1 MSKDYNHE
9 IGYETLQ
16 SEWKLQCK
24 RTPRGVTLVKS
35 GKKILLQFKTPNTTR
50 SKYDCACNFSIDG
63 MYEAVRKAGLVKAK
77 LTSLTSEV
85 EFWEWYNKEI
95 KEESQL
101 VDDRIT
107 FEEAVKKVED
117 DFWSRPDRRKRERDK
132 NNPSDQCSWNDT
144 YGRFYKWFDDKN
156 EVSISQ
162 IELKFT
168 LAMLDKFIWTA
179 EAEIDS
185 LIASAKDTEEGTNK
199 ATEYFSEAFI
209 LGIFAC
215 DMMLQLIPQTK
226 DKEKQKIAI
235 EQITK
240 TKKWFEDT
248 LAKYD

>member
-1 MSKDYNHE
+1 MEYGVRIE
-9 IGYETLQ
+9 M
-16 SEWKLQCK
+16 KLE
-24 RTPRGVTLVKS
+24 LS
-35 GKKILLQFKTPNTTR
+35 
-50 SKYDCACNFSIDG
+50 S
-63 MYEAVRKAGLVKAK
+63 
-77 LTSLTSEV
+77 
-85 EFWEWYNKEI
+85 
-95 KEESQL
+95 
-101 VDDRIT
+101 
-107 FEEAVKKVED
+107 
-117 DFWSRPDRRKRERDK
+117 
-132 NNPSDQCSWNDT
+132 
-144 YGRFYKWFDDKN
+144 
-156 EVSISQ
+156 

-199 ATEYFSEAFI
+199 ATKYFSEALI